1 MAEATMTG
9 AGWQRRYTLI
19 GLCFLA
25 VFICYI
31 DRVNISVAI
40 IPMAKDYRWD
50 PQQQGLVLASFFFGY
65 ILTQF
70 LGGRLADRFG
80 GKLVLGLGVVTWSV
94 FTMLTPIAA
103 GAGFIT
109 LLLARIGMGLGEG
122 FTFPAIY
129 SLIGRWIPAAERS
142 RAVSVNFSGIP
153 AGTLF
158 ALALTPLI
166 AVQFGW
172 QWVFYIF
179 GSFGLIWF
187 AFWMLKVT
195 SWPQQHPNLSA
206 QEFALIRRGTDA
218 EQVAVKLPPLKKL
231 LSNKPLWAII
241 VSHFCNNWAL
251 YVLLSWM
258 PTYVNKALHVDF
270 ASVGFYTMVPN
281 IASLMF
287 LGVAGWT
294 TDALIRRGFGRTNI
308 RKTMQSVGFGAV
320 VTALACVGYVHSAIG
335 AIAIMTVGNA
345 IGAFA
350 MGGYG
355 SNHLDIAPRHAGTLM
370 GITNTAATIPGIIGV
385 YVSGEILNAT
395 GSWILVFQVAAGV
408 VLFGLVFYALFAST
422 EQPEDTLP
430 PVPPAAQPAVAEPAA
445 PLPL

>member
-1 MAEATMTG
+1 MAEATMTTT
-9 AGWQRRYTLI
+9 GWQRRYTLI

-40 IPMAKDYRWD
+40 IPMAKQYNWN
-50 PQQQGLVLASFFFGY
+50 PEQQGRVLSAFFVGY

-80 GKLVLGLGVVTWSV
+80 GKLVLGLGVVTWSL
-94 FTMLTPIAA
+94 FTMVTPLAA

-109 LLLARIGMGLGEG
+109 LLLARVGMGLGEG

-129 SLIGRWIPAAERS
+129 SLIGRWFPAAERS
-142 RAVSVNFSGIP
+142 RAVSVNSSGIP

-166 AVQFGW
+166 AVQLGW

-179 GSFGLIWF
+179 GSFGLVWF
-187 AFWMLKVT
+187 GFWMTKVT
-195 SWPQQHPNLSA
+195 SWPKQHPTISA
-206 QEFALIRRGTDA
+206 QELALISRGTDA
-218 EQVAVKLPPLKKL
+218 EQVVVKLPPLKLL

-294 TDALIRRGFGRTNI
+294 TDALIRSGFNRTTI
-308 RKTMQSVGFGAV
+308 RKVMQSVGFGAV
-320 VTALACVGYVHSAIG
+320 VIALASVGYVQSAIG
-335 AIAIMTVGNA
+335 AIAVMTAGNA

-385 YVSGEILNAT
+385 YVSGKILDAT
-395 GSWILVFQVAAGV
+395 GSWLLVFQVAAGV

-422 EQPEDTLP
+422 DKQFD
-430 PVPPAAQPAVAEPAA
+430 
-445 PLPL
+445 